1 MGIKSFIGKTFK
13 KIAAINNP
21 RVNNNLN
28 QSNNDRLM
36 ATNTFAQNPNYIK
49 PVDEDGNDV
58 PDMLEL
64 KHRKEY
70 HDGELPEEKLNPFTF
85 KKPRKDYNQSFDKKG
100 FYVPTATY
108 PLPPL
113 SHDKKMFERN
123 KRMRNKNNKFF

>member
-1 MGIKSFIGKTFK
+1 MGIKNFIGKTLK
-13 KIAAINNP
+13 KMSAIHNP
-21 RVNNNLN
+21 SINNNLN
-28 QSNNDRLM
+28 QLNNDKLM
-36 ATNTFAQNPNYIK
+36 SSHTFVQNPNYLI
-49 PVDEDGNDV
+49 PVDDNNNNV

-70 HDGELPEEKLNPFTF
+70 GDGNPSQEKLNPFSF

-113 SHDKKMFERN
+113 SHDKKMFDRN
-123 KRMRNKNNKFF
+123 KRMRNKNNKFL